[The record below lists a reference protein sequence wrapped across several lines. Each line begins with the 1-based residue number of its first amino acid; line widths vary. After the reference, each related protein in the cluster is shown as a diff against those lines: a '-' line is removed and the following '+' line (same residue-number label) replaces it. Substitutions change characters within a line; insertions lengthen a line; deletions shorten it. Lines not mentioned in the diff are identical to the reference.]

1 MRAQWGGGGK
11 ATGWPC
17 HSPHLAVRVQPP
29 SDVKVRNRV
38 LGIWVHCQRDGLLKE
53 SLAELQFCGVRG
65 EGQSLSHQHPVEMGS
80 PVNTR
85 CSGLTGREAG
95 AGGPLGP
102 AGVMPGPRGGPL
114 ATHGLL
120 NEAELCATG
129 L

>member
-65 EGQSLSHQHPVEMGS
+65 RDSHSAM
-80 PVNTR
+80 NTQWR
-85 CSGLTGREAG
+85 W
-95 AGGPLGP
+95 GPLG
-102 AGVMPGPRGGPL
+102 
-114 ATHGLL
+114 THAAPDRREGRQAREALL
-120 NEAELCATG
+120 VPQG
-129 L
+129 